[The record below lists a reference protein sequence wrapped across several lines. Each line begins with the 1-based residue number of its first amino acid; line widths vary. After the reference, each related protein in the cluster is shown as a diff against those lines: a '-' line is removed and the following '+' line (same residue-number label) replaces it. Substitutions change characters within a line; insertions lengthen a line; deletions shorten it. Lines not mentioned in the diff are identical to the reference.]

1 MPASLN
7 IRSDP
12 LRIWYRTWGN
22 STILSSLD
30 TRRRSEPV
38 RLSGTEISGSKIM
51 YGSSVG
57 QFGWSVFCGPVL
69 VLGMSKSFA
78 GESGMM
84 TGRFRW
90 SRVTRV
96 PACARRSTGGVGS
109 GKGVDCQDFTA
120 DGPASWSGSAMEL
133 FRSIL
138 DGTPFLKYA
147 SLCAANQLTSPF
159 CNDPLSCLGCWG
171 RVAAV

>member
-1 MPASLN
+1 MPASFS
-7 IRSDP
+7 IRSGP

-69 VLGMSKSFA
+69 VLGLSASFA
-78 GESGMM
+78 GASGMM
-84 TGRFRW
+84 TGRFRS
-90 SRVTRV
+90 SRVTRA

-109 GKGVDCQDFTA
+109 GKGVDCQDCTA

-133 FRSIL
+133 FSSIL

-147 SLCAANQLTSPF
+147 SLCAPNPLNSPF
-159 CNDPLSCLGCWG
+159 RNDPLGRLGCWG